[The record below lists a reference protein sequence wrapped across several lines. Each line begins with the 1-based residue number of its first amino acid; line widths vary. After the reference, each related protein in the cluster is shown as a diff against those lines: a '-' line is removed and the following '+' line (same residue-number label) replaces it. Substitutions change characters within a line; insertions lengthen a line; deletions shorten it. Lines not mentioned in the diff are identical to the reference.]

1 MEYKV
6 HFLSGVVQ
14 FFVENNLEVY
24 DILKDEMK
32 DIIIFPKSK
41 PMYENED
48 MARILEIKKYNLALL
63 YIVDDNERVLYF
75 TDVTFSKSK
84 VKLKI
89 R

>member
-48 MARILEIKKYNLALL
+48 MARILEIKKYNLTLL

>member
-6 HFLSGVVQ
+6 FFYSGVVQ
-14 FFVENNLEVY
+14 FFLENNLEVY
-24 DILKDEMK
+24 DILKEEIK

-48 MARILEIKKYNLALL
+48 IARILEIKKYNITLL
-63 YIVDDNERVLYF
+63 YIIDDNERVLYF